1 MAKITSYEELPLDD
15 LKIGKGQART
25 SDFGDIQDLAK
36 SIETQ
41 GLLQPILVCESEE
54 SGKWEILAGQRR
66 FLAHKK
72 LGKNTIV
79 AAILDERVDEGTAKA
94 ISITENLMRHK
105 LSGKDLI
112 DGVTYLYN
120 RYGTQKAVVEA
131 TGLPASK
138 VRDCIKYPRLIPE
151 LKELVDD
158 GSVDVNVALK
168 AQDAAAVNNDEIP
181 DTDIATKLAKE
192 MSLMPGVQR
201 KKIVKQRKENPS
213 KPIDDVIEEAKSGS
227 REIQVVA
234 TLSQD
239 THTALQNFAAN
250 ESMNQD
256 EAAAMLIEQAL
267 VEGGFLNE

>member
-1 MAKITSYEELPLDD
+1 MAKITSYEELCLDD
-15 LKIGKGQART
+15 LKIGKGQARI

-54 SGKWEILAGQRR
+54 LGKWEILAGQRR

-72 LGKNTIV
+72 LGKDTIV
-79 AAILDERVDEGTAKA
+79 AAVLDERVDEGTAKA

-120 RYGTQKAVVEA
+120 KYGTQKAVVEA

-138 VRDCIKYPRLIPE
+138 VRDCVKYPRLIPE

-168 AQDAAAVNNDEIP
+168 AQDAAVVNDDEIP

-192 MSLMPGVQR
+192 MALMPGVQR

-213 KPIDDVIEEAKSGS
+213 EPIDEVIEKAKSGS

-239 THTALQNFAAN
+239 THTALQNFATN
-250 ESMNQD
+250 ENMNQD